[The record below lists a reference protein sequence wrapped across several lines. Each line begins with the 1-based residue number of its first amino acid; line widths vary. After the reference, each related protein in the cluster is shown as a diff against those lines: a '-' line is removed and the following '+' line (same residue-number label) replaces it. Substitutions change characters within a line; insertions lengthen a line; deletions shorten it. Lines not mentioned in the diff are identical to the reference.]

1 MIAVGGSNSREILIV
16 DIKSGQSHARLGPIE
31 DVVTSL
37 TLHQQGRY
45 DDDSKFE
52 SRTAYSSTDQF
63 KITALSGQNLLTQVL

>member
-16 DIKSGQSHARLGPIE
+16 DIKNGQSHARLGPIE

-37 TLHQQGRY
+37 TLHRHDRY
-45 DDDSKFE
+45 DDESKFQPK
-52 SRTAYSSTDQF
+52 TAYSSTDQL